1 MSYLMDG
8 FFEFYPLNYFVL
20 RGKVF
25 FVRYLHC
32 QFRWFVIF
40 KESYNS

>member
-8 FFEFYPLNYFVL
+8 FFEFYPLNYFIL

-25 FVRYLHC
+25 LSDIYIVNLDGL
-32 QFRWFVIF
+32 
-40 KESYNS
+40 